1 MNFCYSCGTKQTI
14 VNANFCHHCGTNLE
28 WNRLKEIKNEEEI
41 KDKKETHY
49 IVDYIQQ
56 NPDKINEFIS
66 MITEEPLFK
75 DINEIK
81 DLASEF
87 LGISKEIKEDFIKK
101 LEIEIV
107 EMTKNMKLLVEK
119 GDDKLFYAF
128 ARNKS
133 NLTYILWALR
143 NDDMER
149 NLAERFGGFRNKY
162 TLYPIETEIQV
173 KEKGYSNKTFWDL
186 ADLFLSLTSP
196 VGTMKYIIK
205 KATEK

>member
-1 MNFCYSCGTKQTI
+1 MNFCYSCGTKQII

-28 WNRLKEIKNEEEI
+28 WNRIKEIKNEEEI

-75 DINEIK
+75 DINEIN

-101 LEIEIV
+101 LEIEILEV
-107 EMTKNMKLLVEK
+107 IEKMKLHVR
-119 GDDKLFYAF
+119 DSKLFSAYA
-128 ARNKS
+128 RHKS

-143 NDDMER
+143 NDDIER
-149 NLAERFGGFRNKY
+149 NLTDAFGGRKY
-162 TLYPIETEIQV
+162 TLYPYPVETEEQV
-173 KEKGYSNKTFWDL
+173 KEEGNSNKTFWEL

-196 VGTMKYIIK
+196 IGTMKYIIK
-205 KATEK
+205 KATVK